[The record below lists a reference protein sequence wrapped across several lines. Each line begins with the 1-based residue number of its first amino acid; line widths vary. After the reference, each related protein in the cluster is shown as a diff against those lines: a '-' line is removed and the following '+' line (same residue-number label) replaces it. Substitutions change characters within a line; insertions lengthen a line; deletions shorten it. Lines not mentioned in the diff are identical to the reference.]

1 MGVKINL
8 TIKPKNHTA
17 DPKIGFQ
24 SHQFQSHADNVGVK
38 ITKNIVLI
46 TTF

>member
-8 TIKPKNHTA
+8 TIKPKNHAA

-24 SHQFQSHADNVGVK
+24 SHQFQSRAINFK
-38 ITKNIVLI
+38 AMP
-46 TTF
+46 TTWE